1 MIATR
6 IGRMNI
12 HITGASG
19 SGVTT
24 LGKALAQE
32 LGSLHL
38 DIDDYFWMPTDPPY
52 TTKRPRELRLALLR
66 EAFARASGTGWVLSG
81 SILEWG
87 DPLIPLFDLA
97 IFVSTP
103 TELRLQ
109 RLRAREA
116 VQFGAEA
123 IAPGGSRHKEHE
135 WFIAYAA
142 AYDEE
147 KHEGR
152 SRARHEALLAQ
163 LPCPVLRLDGS
174 LPISALVQQV
184 ISKLGQLSE
193 LSQLPQ
199 RL

>member
-1 MIATR
+1 VIATR
-6 IGRMNI
+6 IGRKNI

-24 LGKALAQE
+24 LGKALSQE
-32 LGSLHL
+32 CGSMHL
-38 DIDDYFWMPTDPPY
+38 DIDDYFWLPTDPPY
-52 TTKRPRELRLALLR
+52 TTKRPRELRLALLN
-66 EAFARASGTGWVLSG
+66 EAFARASDRGWVLSG
-81 SILEWG
+81 SILDWG
-87 DPLIPLFDLA
+87 NSLVPLFDLT
-97 IFVSTP
+97 IFISTP
-103 TELRLQ
+103 TELRMQ

-135 WFIAYAA
+135 WFIAYAS

-174 LPISALVQQV
+174 STVDELVRQAISAL
-184 ISKLGQLSE
+184 G
-193 LSQLPQ
+193 
-199 RL
+199 